1 MSGDFYDRR
10 IAKKSV
16 IAIQRVSMA
25 RVSVQKHF
33 EKHTHNFRM
42 EIYEGTEHG
51 FAFPDRHSYH
61 KKAAEMHWSRIHDL
75 FQKSLK

>member
-1 MSGDFYDRR
+1 MDEEALKN
-10 IAKKSV
+10 I
-16 IAIQRVSMA
+16 
-25 RVSVQKHF
+25 QKHF